1 MSSFV
6 AIQKLSKDA
15 KGVEPPRDA
24 IFKLT
29 ATVGNFVGFLLRP
42 GIVDDVVEEAY
53 LELIDRLFLV
63 ANSCNI
69 DLGNAC
75 ISKIEL
81 NNQKY
86 PPKLCK
92 GRAGKYTEYSK
103 ETGIGKETVQES
115 RDLSEE
121 EKANIT
127 PVKLQTIIS
136 NFAKVRDWDQF
147 HTPRN
152 IYLAMIG
159 ELGELAEIFQWKGDD
174 GKADVGL
181 TNFTKEEREKVKQE
195 LADVSIYAVRLG
207 ELMEIDLKKLSA
219 CMTGC

>member
-1 MSSFV
+1 M
-6 AIQKLSKDA
+6 
-15 KGVEPPRDA
+15 
-24 IFKLT
+24 
-29 ATVGNFVGFLLRP
+29 
-42 GIVDDVVEEAY
+42 
-53 LELIDRLFLV
+53 
-63 ANSCNI
+63 
-69 DLGNAC
+69 
-75 ISKIEL
+75 
-81 NNQKY
+81 
-86 PPKLCK
+86 
-92 GRAGKYTEYSK
+92 
-103 ETGIGKETVQES
+103 
-115 RDLSEE
+115 
-121 EKANIT
+121 
-127 PVKLQTIIS
+127 QTIIS